1 MLKINTFMICV
12 GECVGLNVSSDEANE
27 PFFVRLQFRRTANTF
42 MIKLK
47 YLFEWLPIM
56 GM

>member
-1 MLKINTFMICV
+1 MICV